1 MPLIKAYIV
10 PHPPLIVPDIGKG
23 EEEHILATRIAYKK
37 IAEEIGVIK
46 PQTIIISS
54 PHAPSYYDYL
64 QISSGSAFNG
74 NLRKFNSSEQFSGK
88 YDEELISEIN
98 KLMQSIAFPAGTL
111 GKKNDTL
118 DHGTMVPLYFINQR
132 YTAYKLVRI
141 AISGLPL
148 KTHYEFGKLLQK
160 VIEQSKESI
169 VYVASGDLSHKL
181 LKSGP
186 YGFSE
191 EGITFDKAIQNIVNE
206 GNLAK
211 LVDFNETF
219 LHKAA
224 ECGLRSFAIL
234 AGVLDNYSYSSS
246 LLSYEGPFGV
256 GYLVASFN
264 PHKKLSTET
273 KISNSPYVELATDA
287 LKNYLT
293 THKKMELPKDLP
305 IDLREKQTGVFVSIH
320 KFHQLRGCIG
330 TFKPTTSCIGKE
342 IIQNAISAGTK
353 DPRFQP
359 VDISELPFL
368 EISVDVLSNP
378 IRIESRDEL
387 DVKTFG
393 IIVRTNDKSGLLL
406 PDLEGVDTIEQ
417 QISIALRKAGISQSD
432 DYIIEKFTVTRYQ

>member
-23 EEEHILATRIAYKK
+23 EEKHILTTQMAYKK
-37 IAEEIGVIK
+37 IAEEIGAIK

-64 QISSGSAFNG
+64 QISSGSTFNG
-74 NLRKFNSSEQFSGK
+74 NLRNFHSSEQFSGK
-88 YDEELISEIN
+88 YDEDLIFEIN
-98 KLMQSIAFPAGTL
+98 KLMQSIDFPAGTQ
-111 GKKNDTL
+111 GKKDDTL
-118 DHGTMVPLYFINQR
+118 DHGTMIPLYFINQR
-132 YTAYKLVRI
+132 YTDYKLVRI
-141 AISGLPL
+141 AISSLPL

-160 VIEQSKESI
+160 LIEQSKQSI

-191 EGITFDKAIQNIVNE
+191 EGIAFDKAMKNIVAE

-211 LVDFNETF
+211 LVDFNENF

-224 ECGLRSFAIL
+224 ECGLRSFLIM
-234 AGVLDNYSYSSS
+234 AGVLDGYKYDSS

-264 PHKKLSTET
+264 PQEKLSTET
-273 KISNSPYVELATDA
+273 KISNNPYVELATDA
-287 LKNYLT
+287 LKYYLT

-305 IDLREKQTGVFVSIH
+305 LDFRKNQAGVFVSIH

-330 TFKPTTSCIGKE
+330 TFKPTTSCIGEE
-342 IIQNAISAGTK
+342 IIQNAISAGTR
-353 DPRFQP
+353 DPRFTP
-359 VDISELPFL
+359 IEKDELPYLEFSVDI
-368 EISVDVLSNP
+368 LSNP
-378 IRIESRDEL
+378 TRIESRDEL

-393 IIVRTNDKSGLLL
+393 IIVRTKDKSGLLL
-406 PDLEGVDTIEQ
+406 PDLEGVDTVEQ